1 MNQYKSFGET
11 VSGYSIPVLNN
22 REIRAAAGIMFLSAL
37 ISLVLI
43 LSMGNFVPV
52 KYVLS
57 IFVIEFSTRLFI
69 NPKFAPLL
77 IIGRFIVSNQNPEY
91 VGAAQKK
98 FAWYIGFVI
107 SAVMFFLL
115 VVVNAYSPITGFAC
129 LICLILM
136 FFESAF
142 GICLGC
148 KLYGILKK
156 DKAQY
161 CPGEICDVK
170 QKQDIQKISGNQWFV
185 LLGVI
190 TILVLFSV
198 SFKNSIKAKPHNL
211 FPDNKYENK

>member
-1 MNQYKSFGET
+1 MKQHKFFGEI
-11 VSGYSIPVLNN
+11 VAGYSIPVLNN
-22 REIRAAAGIMFLSAL
+22 REIRATAGIMFLAAF

-43 LSMGNFVPV
+43 LSAGNFVPV

-57 IFVIEFSTRLFI
+57 IFVLEFSIRLFI
-69 NPKFAPLL
+69 TPKFAPLL
-77 IIGRFIVSNQNPEY
+77 IIGRFIVSNQTPEY

-107 SAVMFFLL
+107 STIMFFLL
-115 VVVNAYSPITGFAC
+115 VVVNVYSPITGFAC

-170 QKQDIQKISGNQWFV
+170 QKHEIQKISGSQRFV
-185 LLGVI
+185 LIGLLAL
-190 TILVLFSV
+190 LVLLSLVFNNN
-198 SFKNSIKAKPHNL
+198 FKVKPHNL
-211 FPDNKYENK
+211 FQEKKYEHK

>member
-1 MNQYKSFGET
+1 MKQQKYFGEI

-22 REIRAAAGIMFLSAL
+22 REIRATAGIMFLSAF

-43 LSMGNFVPV
+43 LSDGNFVPV

-57 IFVIEFSTRLFI
+57 VFVIEFSIRLFI

-77 IIGRFIVSNQNPEY
+77 IIGRFIVGNQKPEY

-98 FAWYIGFVI
+98 FAWYIGFII
-107 SAVMFFLL
+107 STVMFILL
-115 VVVNAYSPITGFAC
+115 VVANAYSPITGIAC

-148 KLYGILKK
+148 KLYGFVKK

-170 QKQDIQKISGNQWFV
+170 HKHEIQRISVTQWLVILGLITFLF
-185 LLGVI
+185 LL
-190 TILVLFSV
+190 SV
-198 SFKNSIKAKPHNL
+198 SFNNNFNLKPHNL
-211 FPDNKYENK
+211 FQVKKYEHK

>member
-1 MNQYKSFGET
+1 MKQYKYFGEI
-11 VSGYSIPVLNN
+11 VDGYSIPVLNN
-22 REIRAAAGIMFLSAL
+22 REIRATAGIMFLSAF

-43 LSMGNFVPV
+43 LSVGNFVPV

-77 IIGRFIVSNQNPEY
+77 IIGRFVVSNQNPEY

-107 SAVMFFLL
+107 STVMFFLL
-115 VVVNAYSPITGFAC
+115 VVVNAYSPITGIAC

-156 DKAQY
+156 EKTQY

-185 LLGVI
+185 LLGVV
-190 TILVLFSV
+190 TVLVLLSV
-198 SFKNSIKAKPHNL
+198 SFKNNIKAKPHNL
-211 FPDNKYENK
+211 FREKKYESK

>member
-1 MNQYKSFGET
+1 MKRQIHFGEI
-11 VSGYSIPVLNN
+11 VNGYSIPVLNN
-22 REIRAAAGIMFLSAL
+22 REIRAAAGIMFLSAF

-43 LSMGNFVPV
+43 LSVGNFVPV

-57 IFVIEFSTRLFI
+57 IFVIEFYIRLFI
-69 NPKFAPLL
+69 TPKLAPIL

-107 SAVMFFLL
+107 SALMFFLL
-115 VVVNAYSPITGFAC
+115 VVMNAYSPITGFTC

-148 KLYGILKK
+148 KLYGIIKK

-161 CPGEICDVK
+161 CPGEICEVK
-170 QKQDIQKISGNQWFV
+170 QKQDIQKISGNQWVV
-185 LLGVI
+185 LLAVVN
-190 TILVLFSV
+190 LYRDR
-198 SFKNSIKAKPHNL
+198 NKPIRISLH
-211 FPDNKYENK
+211 

>member
-1 MNQYKSFGET
+1 MKEQKYFGEI
-11 VSGYSIPVLNN
+11 VNGYSIPVLNN
-22 REIRAAAGIMFLSAL
+22 REIRATAGIMFLSAF

-43 LSMGNFVPV
+43 LSVGNFVPV
-52 KYVLS
+52 KYVLF
-57 IFVIEFSTRLFI
+57 IFVIEFSIRLFI
-69 NPKFAPLL
+69 TPKLAPLL

-98 FAWYIGFVI
+98 FAWYIGFAI
-107 SAVMFFLL
+107 STVMFFLL
-115 VVVNAYSPITGFAC
+115 VVENAYSPITGFAC

-170 QKQDIQKISGNQWFV
+170 QKHAIQKVSVKQWAV
-185 LLGVI
+185 LLGLI
-190 TILVLFSV
+190 IFILLISV
-198 SFKNSIKAKPHNL
+198 AFRNDFKIKPHNL
-211 FPDNKYENK
+211 FQEKKI

>member
-37 ISLVLI
+37 ISFVLI

-57 IFVIEFSTRLFI
+57 IFVIEFSIRLFI
-69 NPKFAPLL
+69 SPRFAPLL

-107 SAVMFFLL
+107 SSMMFFLL

-148 KLYGILKK
+148 KLYGIIKK

-170 QKQDIQKISGNQWFV
+170 QKQDIQKISGNQWLV
-185 LLGVI
+185 LLGVV
-190 TILVLFSV
+190 TVLVLLSV
-198 SFKNSIKAKPHNL
+198 SFKNNIKAKPHNL
-211 FPDNKYENK
+211 FPEKKYENK

>member
-1 MNQYKSFGET
+1 MKQHKYFGEI
-11 VSGYSIPVLNN
+11 VNGYSIPVLNN
-22 REIRAAAGIMFLSAL
+22 REIRATAGIMFLAAL

-43 LSMGNFVPV
+43 LSVGNFVPV

-57 IFVIEFSTRLFI
+57 VFVIEFSIRLFI
-69 NPKFAPLL
+69 APKFAPLL
-77 IIGRFIVSNQNPEY
+77 IIGRFIVGNQNPEY

-107 SAVMFFLL
+107 STIMFLLL
-115 VVVNAYSPITGFAC
+115 VVLNAYSPITGFAC

-148 KLYGILKK
+148 KLYSIIKK
-156 DKAQY
+156 GKAQY

-170 QKQDIQKISGNQWFV
+170 QKQEIQKITGNQWLV
-185 LLGVI
+185 LLGLI
-190 TILVLFSV
+190 AFLVLFTV
-198 SFKNSIKAKPHNL
+198 TFKDNLKVKPHNL
-211 FPDNKYENK
+211 FQKNKYEYK

>member
-1 MNQYKSFGET
+1 MKQHKYFGEI
-11 VSGYSIPVLNN
+11 VNGYSIPVLNN
-22 REIRAAAGIMFLSAL
+22 REIRATAGIMFLSAF

-43 LSMGNFVPV
+43 LSTGNFVPV

-57 IFVIEFSTRLFI
+57 VFVIEFSIRLFI
-69 NPKFAPLL
+69 KPKFAPLL
-77 IIGRFIVSNQNPEY
+77 IIGRFIVGNQHPEY

-98 FAWYIGFVI
+98 FAWYIGFVM

-115 VVVNAYSPITGFAC
+115 VVVNAYSPITAIAC

-148 KLYGILKK
+148 KLYGIIKK

-161 CPGEICDVK
+161 CPGEICEVK
-170 QKQDIQKISGNQWFV
+170 QKHGIQKISRNQWLV
-185 LLGVI
+185 LLGLLLFI
-190 TILVLFSV
+190 VLLSV
-198 SFKNSIKAKPHNL
+198 AFKNNFEEKPHNL
-211 FPDNKYENK
+211 FQGKKYEYK

>member
-11 VSGYSIPVLNN
+11 VTGYSIPVLNN

-43 LSMGNFVPV
+43 LSMGDFVPV

-69 NPKFAPLL
+69 NPRFAPLL

-98 FAWYIGFVI
+98 FAWYIGLVI
-107 SAVMFFLL
+107 SSVMFFLL

-170 QKQDIQKISGNQWFV
+170 QKQDIQKISGNQWLV
-185 LLGVI
+185 LLGVV
-190 TILVLFSV
+190 TVLVLLSV
-198 SFKNSIKAKPHNL
+198 SFKNNIKVKPHNL
-211 FPDNKYENK
+211 FSEKKYENK

>member
-1 MNQYKSFGET
+1 MNRNKYFGEI
-11 VSGYSIPVLNN
+11 VKGYSIPVLNN
-22 REIRAAAGIMFLSAL
+22 REIRATAGIMFLAAL

-43 LSMGNFVPV
+43 LSVGNFVPV

-57 IFVIEFSTRLFI
+57 IFVLEFSIRLFI
-69 NPKFAPLL
+69 TPKLAPLL
-77 IIGRFIVSNQNPEY
+77 IIGRFIVNNQNPEY

-107 SAVMFFLL
+107 STVMFFLL
-115 VVVNAYSPITGFAC
+115 VVFNAYSPITGITCF
-129 LICLILM
+129 ICLILM

-161 CPGEICDVK
+161 CPGEICDTK
-170 QKQDIQKISGNQWFV
+170 QKHEIQKISGSQRFV
-185 LLGVI
+185 LIGLLAF
-190 TILVLFSV
+190 LVLLSLVFNNN
-198 SFKNSIKAKPHNL
+198 FKVKPHNL
-211 FPDNKYENK
+211 FQEKKYEHK

>member
-1 MNQYKSFGET
+1 MKQHKHFGEI
-11 VSGYSIPVLNN
+11 VNGYSIPVLNN
-22 REIRAAAGIMFLSAL
+22 REIRATAGIMFLSAF

-43 LSMGNFVPV
+43 LSVGNFVPV

-57 IFVIEFSTRLFI
+57 IFVLEFSIRLFI
-69 NPKFAPLL
+69 TPKLAPLL

-98 FAWYIGFVI
+98 FAWYIGFAI
-107 SAVMFFLL
+107 STVMFFLL
-115 VVVNAYSPITGFAC
+115 VVVNAYSAITGIAC

-156 DKAQY
+156 DKAKY
-161 CPGEICDVK
+161 CPGEICDIK
-170 QKQDIQKISGNQWFV
+170 QKNEIQKISDSQRFV
-185 LLGVI
+185 LIGL
-190 TILVLFSV
+190 LVLLVLLSLAFNNN
-198 SFKNSIKAKPHNL
+198 FKVKPHNL
-211 FPDNKYENK
+211 FQEKKYEYK

>member
-1 MNQYKSFGET
+1 MKQQKYFGEI

-22 REIRAAAGIMFLSAL
+22 REIRATAGIMFLSAF

-43 LSMGNFVPV
+43 LSDGNFVPV

-57 IFVIEFSTRLFI
+57 VFVIEFSIRLFI

-77 IIGRFIVSNQNPEY
+77 IIGRFIVGNQKPEY

-98 FAWYIGFVI
+98 FAWYIGFII
-107 SAVMFFLL
+107 STVMFILL
-115 VVVNAYSPITGFAC
+115 VVANAYSPITGIAC

-148 KLYGILKK
+148 KLYSIIKK
-156 DKAQY
+156 GKAQY

-170 QKQDIQKISGNQWFV
+170 QKHEIQRISGRQRFV
-185 LLGVI
+185 LIG
-190 TILVLFSV
+190 LVAFLLLLSLAFNNN
-198 SFKNSIKAKPHNL
+198 FKVKPHNL
-211 FPDNKYENK
+211 FHENNYESK

>member
-1 MNQYKSFGET
+1 MKQHKYFGEIVT
-11 VSGYSIPVLNN
+11 GYSIPVLNN
-22 REIRAAAGIMFLSAL
+22 REIRATAGIMFLAAL

-43 LSMGNFVPV
+43 LSVGNFVPV

-57 IFVIEFSTRLFI
+57 IFALEFSIRLFI

-77 IIGRFIVSNQNPEY
+77 IVGRFIVGTQNPEY

-107 SAVMFFLL
+107 STIMFFLL
-115 VVVNAYSPITGFAC
+115 VVENAYSPITGFAC

-148 KLYGILKK
+148 KLYGIIKK

-161 CPGEICDVK
+161 CPGEICDIK
-170 QKQDIQKISGNQWFV
+170 QKHEIQKVSAKQWAV
-185 LLGVI
+185 LAGLI
-190 TILVLFSV
+190 IFFLVVSV
-198 SFKNSIKAKPHNL
+198 AFKNNIEAKPHYL
-211 FPDNKYENK
+211 FQKK

>member
-11 VSGYSIPVLNN
+11 VTGYSIPVLNN

-43 LSMGNFVPV
+43 LSMGDFVPV

-69 NPKFAPLL
+69 NPRFAPLL

-98 FAWYIGFVI
+98 FAWYIGLVI
-107 SAVMFFLL
+107 SSVMFFLL

-170 QKQDIQKISGNQWFV
+170 QKQDIQKISGNQWLV
-185 LLGVI
+185 LLGVVAV
-190 TILVLFSV
+190 LVLLSV
-198 SFKNSIKAKPHNL
+198 SFKNNIKVKPHNL
-211 FPDNKYENK
+211 FSEKKYENK

>member
-1 MNQYKSFGET
+1 MKQHKYFGEI
-11 VSGYSIPVLNN
+11 VNGYSIPVLNN
-22 REIRAAAGIMFLSAL
+22 REIRATAGIMFLFAF

-43 LSMGNFVPV
+43 LSTGNFVPV

-57 IFVIEFSTRLFI
+57 VFVIEFSVRLFV

-77 IIGRFIVSNQNPEY
+77 IIGRLIVGNQYPEY

-107 SAVMFFLL
+107 STVMFFLL
-115 VVVNAYSPITGFAC
+115 VVVNAYSLITGIAC

-142 GICLGC
+142 GICMGC
-148 KLYGILKK
+148 KLYGIIKK

-170 QKQDIQKISGNQWFV
+170 QKHEIQKVSRNQLSV
-185 LLGVI
+185 LLGLLLFIVLLS
-190 TILVLFSV
+190 LVFNNN
-198 SFKNSIKAKPHNL
+198 FKEKPHDL
-211 FPDNKYENK
+211 FQEKKI